1 MNLADALKQTASRV
15 EGLFETLIP
24 ASQEPVELSAA
35 MRHALLAG
43 GKRVRPYLCV
53 EAYSLIAPPSESI
66 YYAAAAIE
74 MVHTFSLIHDDLPA
88 LDNDDLRRGQPTVHV
103 KYGESTAILAG
114 DALLAM
120 AFDVLSQ
127 PHLGTAEQRVTAVR
141 MLAAACGPAGMV
153 GGQIDDISYEGK
165 PLTGEQLQHIHV
177 RKTGALLE
185 ASVGIG
191 LTFAGAGPDDI
202 ERLVRY
208 AHRIGLAF
216 QIVDD
221 ILDVTGDTA
230 TLGKPAGSDLGLDKA
245 TYPKIFGLDG
255 AKQMALT
262 LTSDAKAALAPY
274 GEKASRLN
282 ALADY
287 LLTRSY

>member
-1 MNLADALKQTASRV
+1 MNLADALSDTASRV
-15 EGLFETLIP
+15 EALFYTLIP
-24 ASQEPVELSAA
+24 ATQEPVELSSA

-53 EAYSLIAPPSESI
+53 EAHNLIASSDDSI

-88 LDNDDLRRGQPTVHV
+88 LDNDDLRRGKPTVHV
-103 KYGESTAILAG
+103 MFGEATAILAG

-127 PHLGTAEQRVTAVR
+127 PNLGTAEQRITAVR
-141 MLAAACGPAGMV
+141 MLASACGPTGMV
-153 GGQIDDISYEGK
+153 GGQIDDIAFEGK

-191 LTFAGAGPDDI
+191 LTFAGAGPDDLL
-202 ERLVRY
+202 RLSRY
-208 AHRIGLAF
+208 AHCIGLAF

-245 TYPKIFGLDG
+245 TYPKIFGIDG
-255 AKQMALT
+255 AKEMALS
-262 LTSDAKAALAPY
+262 LTSDAKAALSPY
-274 GEKASRLN
+274 GERASRLI

-287 LLTRSY
+287 LLTRAN

>member
-1 MNLADALKQTASRV
+1 MNLADALSNTASRV
-15 EGLFETLIP
+15 EALFDTLIP
-24 ASQEPVELSAA
+24 ATQEPVELSSA

-53 EAYSLIAPPSESI
+53 EAYSLFAQPDDAV
-66 YYAAAAIE
+66 YHAAAAIE
-74 MVHTFSLIHDDLPA
+74 MVHTFSLIHDDLPS

-103 KYGESTAILAG
+103 LFGEATAILAG

-127 PHLGTAEQRVTAVR
+127 PHLGSAEQRITAVR
-141 MLAAACGPAGMV
+141 MLASACGPAGMV
-153 GGQIDDISYEGK
+153 GGQIDDIAFEGK
-165 PLTGEQLQHIHV
+165 SLTGEQLQHIHV

-191 LTFAGAGPDDI
+191 LTLAGAGLDDLK
-202 ERLVRY
+202 RLSRY
-208 AHRIGLAF
+208 AHCIGLAF

-245 TYPKIFGLDG
+245 TYPKIFGIDG
-255 AKQMALT
+255 AKEMALS
-262 LTSDAKAALAPY
+262 LTADAKAALSPY
-274 GEKASRLN
+274 GERASRLI

-287 LLTRSY
+287 LLTRAN

>member
-1 MNLADALKQTASRV
+1 
-15 EGLFETLIP
+15 
-24 ASQEPVELSAA
+24 
-35 MRHALLAG
+35 
-43 GKRVRPYLCV
+43 
-53 EAYSLIAPPSESI
+53 
-66 YYAAAAIE
+66 
-74 MVHTFSLIHDDLPA
+74 
-88 LDNDDLRRGQPTVHV
+88 
-103 KYGESTAILAG
+103 
-114 DALLAM
+114 M

-191 LTFAGAGPDDI
+191 LTFAGAGPDDV

>member
-1 MNLADALKQTASRV
+1 MNLADALKQTALRV
-15 EGLFETLIP
+15 EGLFDTLIP
-24 ASQEPVELSAA
+24 AHQEPIELSAA

-53 EAYSLIAPPSESI
+53 EAYSLIAPPSEAT

-127 PHLGTAEQRVTAVR
+127 PHLGTAEQRITAVR

-153 GGQIDDISYEGK
+153 GGQIDDIAYEGK

-191 LTFAGAGPDDI
+191 LTFAGAGPDDM

-208 AHRIGLAF
+208 AHCIGLAF

-262 LTSDAKAALAPY
+262 LTADAKAALVPY
-274 GEKASRLN
+274 GVRASRLN

>member
-15 EGLFETLIP
+15 EGLFDTLIP
-24 ASQEPVELSAA
+24 AHQEPVELSAA

-53 EAYSLIAPPSESI
+53 EAYSLIAPPSEAI
-66 YYAAAAIE
+66 YHVAAAIE

-88 LDNDDLRRGQPTVHV
+88 LDNDELRRGQPTVHV

-120 AFDVLSQ
+120 AFDVLGQ
-127 PHLGTAEQRVTAVR
+127 PHLGTAEKRITAVR
-141 MLAAACGPAGMV
+141 MLASACGPSGMV
-153 GGQIDDISYEGK
+153 GGQIDDIAYEGK

-191 LTFAGAGPDDI
+191 LTFAGAGPDDM

-208 AHRIGLAF
+208 AHCIGLAF

-262 LTSDAKAALAPY
+262 LTADAKDALTHY

>member
-53 EAYSLIAPPSESI
+53 EAYSLIASPSESI

-153 GGQIDDISYEGK
+153 GGQIDDIAYEGK

-221 ILDVTGDTA
+221 ILDVTSDTA

>member
-1 MNLADALKQTASRV
+1 MNLADALGQTAARV
-15 EGLFETLIP
+15 EAVFDLLIP
-24 ASQEPVELSAA
+24 ADREPVELSAA

-53 EAYSLIAPPSESI
+53 EAHSLIAPSCDSI
-66 YYAAAAIE
+66 YHAAAAIE

-103 KYGESTAILAG
+103 QYGEATAILAG

-127 PHLGTAEQRVTAVR
+127 PHLGTADQRIRAVQ
-141 MLAAACGPAGMV
+141 MLAAACGPSGMV
-153 GGQIDDISYEGK
+153 GGQIDDIAFEGK

-191 LTFAGAGPDDI
+191 LTFAGAGHDDLQ
-202 ERLVRY
+202 RLSRY
-208 AHRIGLAF
+208 AHCIGLAF

-221 ILDVTGDTA
+221 ILDITSDTA

-245 TYPKIFGLDG
+245 TYPKIFGIDG
-255 AKQMALT
+255 ARQMANSLT
-262 LTSDAKAALAPY
+262 AEAKEILSPY
-274 GEKASRLN
+274 GERASRLI

-287 LLTRSY
+287 LLTRSN

>member
-153 GGQIDDISYEGK
+153 GGQIDDIAYEGK

>member
-24 ASQEPVELSAA
+24 ACQEPVELSAA

-66 YYAAAAIE
+66 YYAATAIE

-127 PHLGTAEQRVTAVR
+127 PHLGTAEQRITAVR
-141 MLAAACGPAGMV
+141 MLATACGPAGMV
-153 GGQIDDISYEGK
+153 GGQIDDIAYEGK

-191 LTFAGAGPDDI
+191 LTFAGAGPDDM
-202 ERLVRY
+202 ERLVHY
-208 AHRIGLAF
+208 AHCIGLAF

-245 TYPKIFGLDG
+245 TYPKIFGIDG

-262 LTSDAKAALAPY
+262 LTADAKAALAPY

>member
-1 MNLADALKQTASRV
+1 MNLADALSHTAARV
-15 EGLFETLIP
+15 EDLFDTLIP
-24 ASQEPVELSAA
+24 ANQEPLQLSAA

-53 EAYSLIAPPSESI
+53 EAYSLITAPSDAI
-66 YYAAAAIE
+66 YEAAAAIE

-120 AFDVLSQ
+120 AFDVLSKA
-127 PHLGTAEQRVTAVR
+127 HLGTAEQRITAVR
-141 MLAAACGPAGMV
+141 MLATACGPAGMV
-153 GGQIDDISYEGK
+153 GGQIDDIAYEGK

-191 LTFAGAGPDDI
+191 LTLAGAGPEDLQ
-202 ERLVRY
+202 RLSRY
-208 AHRIGLAF
+208 AHCIGLAF

-245 TYPKIFGLDG
+245 TYPKIFGIDG
-255 AKQMALT
+255 AKQMALE

-274 GEKASRLN
+274 GEKASRLI

-287 LLTRSY
+287 LLTRSH

>member
-1 MNLADALKQTASRV
+1 MNLADALNDTASRV
-15 EGLFETLIP
+15 QGLFDTLIP
-24 ASQEPVELSAA
+24 ATLEPVELSAA

-43 GKRVRPYLCV
+43 GKRVRPYLCI
-53 EAYSLIAPPSESI
+53 EAYSLFAPVSDAI
-66 YYAAAAIE
+66 YHAAAAIE

-103 KYGESTAILAG
+103 LFGEATAILAG
-114 DALLAM
+114 DALLTM

-127 PHLGTAEQRVTAVR
+127 PHLGTAEQRINAVR
-141 MLAAACGPAGMV
+141 MLAASCGPAGMV
-153 GGQIDDISYEGK
+153 GGQIDDIAFEGK
-165 PLTGEQLQHIHV
+165 PLTGEQLRHIHE

-191 LTFAGAGPDDI
+191 LTFAGAGPDDLK
-202 ERLVRY
+202 RLSRY
-208 AHRIGLAF
+208 ANCIGLAF

-221 ILDVTGDTA
+221 ILDLTGDTT

-245 TYPKIFGLDG
+245 TYPKIYGLNR
-255 AKQMALT
+255 AKHMAVS
-262 LTSDAKAALAPY
+262 LTSDAKEALSPY
-274 GEKASRLN
+274 GERAVRLI

-287 LLTRSY
+287 LLDRSS